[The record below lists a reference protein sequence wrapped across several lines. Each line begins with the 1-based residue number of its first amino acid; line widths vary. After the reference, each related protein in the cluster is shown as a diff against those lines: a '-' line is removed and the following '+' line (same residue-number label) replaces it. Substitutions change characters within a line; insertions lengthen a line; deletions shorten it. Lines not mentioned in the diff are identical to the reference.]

1 MIGYV
6 GYPNINTF
14 YRESTFFHLFKA
26 QFKFRS
32 PFEVYICSK
41 INVKLVQTR
50 IWSASQM
57 DSWKFETYIG
67 SLKNTVVLNKIMVFT
82 VLSMTYILIMLKVT
96 SKGKL
101 VGKLISSRLP

>member
-26 QFKFRS
+26 QFKFQS
-32 PFEVYICSK
+32 PFGVYNFSK
-41 INVKLVQTR
+41 INVKLWQRR

-57 DSWKFETYIG
+57 DSWKFETYLG
-67 SLKNTVVLNKIMVFT
+67 SLKNTVVLNEMVVLT
-82 VLSMTYILIMLKVT
+82 VLSLTYILLMLKVT

-101 VGKLISSRLP
+101 VGQLISSRLS